1 MNWIIT
7 WLNQCTTPIFLVFCV
22 IVGGYY
28 LGKIQICGLSLDLSG
43 VLVFAILFGVFLS
56 EVPAVSIGE
65 LTVYFYNDDFK
76 SSMTFLSS
84 FGTAIFIS
92 VISLSAG
99 YQFFRGAQKKQ
110 LVFFSIGIA
119 MVSFGMALMMVIHHF
134 DKNIDYSLLL
144 GVFCGAMTST
154 PGLTVV
160 CESSDMNSSLA
171 TTGYGSAYLLGV
183 ISVVLLVQTIGKK
196 ERIIAKA
203 EPTARTIQK
212 KLPDFYGI
220 IQVAVTIIGGYA
232 LGSIKIPFT
241 NFSLGYSGGILCV
254 GIFIGLCVAQ
264 KDSTQIIP
272 KQNLDLLR
280 GLGLVL
286 FFAGSGIPAGMQLVS
301 SLNIRCVLYGF
312 GLTMFTLIFGYAVS
326 LLLVQ
331 KDFSKALCI
340 VCGGMTSTPAIGV
353 LLRKNNTTVDL
364 PTYSI
369 AYTGSLIATVI
380 GVRILTT

>member
-1 MNWIIT
+1 MTWIIT
-7 WLNQCTTPIFLVFCV
+7 WLNQCTTSIFLVFCV

-28 LGKIQICGLSLDLSG
+28 LGKIQICDLSLDLSG
-43 VLVFAILFGVFLS
+43 VLVLAILLGIFLS
-56 EVPAVSIGE
+56 EVPTVSIGE
-65 LTVYFYNDDFK
+65 ITVYFCDDDFK
-76 SSMTFLSS
+76 SSMTFLTS

-99 YQFFRGAQKKQ
+99 YQFFSGARKKQ
-110 LVFFSIGIA
+110 LVFFIIGIA
-119 MVSFGMALMMVIHHF
+119 MVSFGMTLMMIIHYF
-134 DKNIDYSLLL
+134 DKEIDFSLLL

-171 TTGYGSAYLLGV
+171 TTGYSSTYLLGI

-196 ERIIAKA
+196 ERVISKA
-203 EPTARTIQK
+203 EPTALPPLK

-232 LGSIKIPFT
+232 LGSMEISFT

-264 KDSTQIIP
+264 KNSAQIIP

-286 FFAGSGIPAGMQLVS
+286 FFAGSGISAGMQLVS
-301 SLNIRCVLYGF
+301 FLNIRCVLYGF
-312 GLTMFTLIFGYAVS
+312 GLTVFTLIFGYAVS

-331 KDFSKALCI
+331 KNFSKALCI
-340 VCGGMTSTPAIGV
+340 VCGGMTSTPAIGI

-364 PTYSI
+364 SAYSI